1 MPRISSAER
10 PLVDL
15 IVPFDMLKDLCHS
28 CTPCTRLSREGSPF
42 PIDVMLSDEAGRLPE
57 QLFLKVVQCLEL
69 AACLYSPNSR
79 EGTFSESLIAPV
91 LTVQARTVVPLPNSP
106 IILRGRPFSPVGPTG
121 ADTVANRCGAW

>member
-15 IVPFDMLKDLCHS
+15 IVPFDMLKDLSHS
-28 CTPCTRLSREGSPF
+28 HDTPSTRLSREGSPF
-42 PIDVMLSDEAGRLPE
+42 PIDVMLSDKAGRLPE

-79 EGTFSESLIAPV
+79 EGWCSRKTRTAPV
-91 LTVQARTVVPLPNSP
+91 LLAQVLPDP
-106 IILRGRPFSPVGPTG
+106 
-121 ADTVANRCGAW
+121 

>member
-1 MPRISSAER
+1 MPRISPAER

-15 IVPFDMLKDLCHS
+15 IVSFDMLKDLCHS
-28 CTPCTRLSREGSPF
+28 HTPSTRLSREGSPF

-79 EGTFSESLIAPV
+79 EGFFSGTRTAPV
-91 LTVQARTVVPLPNSP
+91 LLAQVLPDP
-106 IILRGRPFSPVGPTG
+106 
-121 ADTVANRCGAW
+121 

>member
-1 MPRISSAER
+1 MPRISPAER

-28 CTPCTRLSREGSPF
+28 HTPSTRLSREGSPF

-57 QLFLKVVQCLEL
+57 QLFRKVVQCLEL

-79 EGTFSESLIAPV
+79 EGFFSETGL
-91 LTVQARTVVPLPNSP
+91 PLN
-106 IILRGRPFSPVGPTG
+106 IILGNSGHEKSRSPEGPRPVILLTTSTYL
-121 ADTVANRCGAW
+121 